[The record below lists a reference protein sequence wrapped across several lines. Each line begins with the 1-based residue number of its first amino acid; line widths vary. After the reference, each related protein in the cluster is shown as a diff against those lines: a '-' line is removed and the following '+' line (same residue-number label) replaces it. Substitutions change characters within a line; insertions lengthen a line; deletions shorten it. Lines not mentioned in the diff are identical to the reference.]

1 MGGEGGL
8 AFSRDA
14 TEAYMSFFGRD
25 IRASWSLG
33 LNAPDI
39 RTITCGAFKSL
50 VRNSEFG
57 QFQHIDI
64 HMD

>member
-1 MGGEGGL
+1 MDAERMGGEGGL

-33 LNAPDI
+33 LNAPYDI
-39 RTITCGAFKSL
+39 RTITCGVFKSP
-50 VRNSEFG
+50 V
-57 QFQHIDI
+57 
-64 HMD
+64 